1 MKLTN
6 WDATNK
12 EWAIERV
19 AEGQVDFEQKDR
31 LDRTIGAGFYI
42 EKQIYVVD
50 ETMSYEN
57 NLVRNPCLAG
67 GAGTYFSATI
77 FNTRNRER
85 YQATTSTLCASMDAA
100 HRYCAA
106 YVAKKRKDAVKKAGK

>member
-6 WDATNK
+6 WDATKK
-12 EWAIERV
+12 EWSSETV
-19 AEGQVDFEQKDR
+19 AEGQVDFDQKDR
-31 LDRTIGAGFYI
+31 LGRTIGAGFYI
-42 EKQIYVVD
+42 EAQTFVTD
-50 ETMSYEN
+50 ETMNYEN
-57 NLVRNPCLAG
+57 NLERNPCLAG
-67 GAGTYFSATI
+67 GPGLYFSATI

-106 YVAKKRKDAVKKAGK
+106 YIAKKRKDAVKKAGK